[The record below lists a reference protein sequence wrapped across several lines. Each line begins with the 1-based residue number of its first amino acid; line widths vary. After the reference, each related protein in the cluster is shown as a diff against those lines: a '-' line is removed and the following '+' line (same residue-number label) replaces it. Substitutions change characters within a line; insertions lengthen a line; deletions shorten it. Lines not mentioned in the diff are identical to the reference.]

1 MTGYVDAH
9 AGGSE
14 AGRVDNVVGDVEE
27 IIPAKRRVALGLQQ
41 ALVSNAWLDPIF
53 IASVAGF
60 SATLATNLVS
70 ATFLAAGVVTVLQST
85 RLVRLPVVQGPSSA
99 FSPLAIGYYK
109 AGTLSAAS
117 LGLIIGAGLVF
128 LASICGQFARL
139 RRLLSPA
146 VSGTIITL
154 VGIALAGFT
163 FMEFFGGIGSPTFA
177 TGPSL
182 MLACLTSGV
191 VLVCAAL
198 DGKARMFGFLTAL
211 IVGDTLA
218 LCFGMLDFSEVGN
231 APWFAF
237 PKLLPYGGLTFD
249 PAITVTMCIVFIV
262 AVVEAMGMYE
272 ATAQLTGCQLT
283 DRRVNAG
290 IAGEAGGSMLAALM
304 GGFGTTAYAQN
315 LGVIRLTGVAS
326 RHVVRVAGLIFIAV
340 AFLPK
345 VAAVLVAT
353 PASVVGGLFLPAAAT
368 VVMTGIQMAGQDRGS
383 PVKNLVAPL
392 GLMAGLGIPALAGA
406 LSGGVPDVLAQMLA
420 HSIVVGAAAV
430 FAAEILLVR
439 LPEMLRMRD
448 GRASESD

>member
-1 MTGYVDAH
+1 MVDDVHAH
-9 AGGSE
+9 PGTHGLADD
-14 AGRVDNVVGDVEE
+14 AVGDVEE
-27 IIPAKRRVALGLQQ
+27 IIPARRRLALGLQQ
-41 ALVSNAWLDPIF
+41 TLVSNAWLDPIF

-60 SATLATNLVS
+60 SASLATNLVT

-109 AGTLSAAS
+109 AGTISAAS

-163 FMEFFGGIGSPTFA
+163 FMEFFGGIGTPNFG
-177 TGPSL
+177 TGTSL
-182 MLACLTSGV
+182 LLACVTTLV
-191 VLVCAAL
+191 VLAGTAFGGVY
-198 DGKARMFGFLTAL
+198 RMFAFLTAL
-211 IVGDTLA
+211 IVGDLLA
-218 LCFGMLDFSEVGN
+218 LGLGMLDFSSVGQ
-231 APWFAF
+231 APWVAL
-237 PKLLPYGGLTFD
+237 PKLLPYGALTFD
-249 PAITVTMCIVFIV
+249 PAITLTMTIVFIV

-272 ATAQLTGCQLT
+272 ATARLTGTRLD

-290 IAGEAGGSMLAALM
+290 IAGEAGGSMLAALI

-326 RHVVRVAGLIFIAV
+326 RHVVRVAGCIFIAL

-353 PASVVGGLFLPAAAT
+353 PAAVVGGLFLPAAAT
-368 VVMTGIQMAGQDRGS
+368 VVMTGIQMASQDRGS
-383 PVKNLVAPL
+383 PIKNMVTPL

-406 LSGGVPDVLAQMLA
+406 LSGGLPQILAEMA
-420 HSIVVGAAAV
+420 SHSIVVGSV
-430 FAAEILLVR
+430 TVILAELLLVR
-439 LPEMLRMRD
+439 LPTLYRSN
-448 GRASESD
+448 G

>member
-1 MTGYVDAH
+1 MAEYVQAH
-9 AGGSE
+9 AGE
-14 AGRVDNVVGDVEE
+14 HDVVESAVGNVEE
-27 IIPAKRRVALGLQQ
+27 IIPAQRRIALGLQQ

-60 SATLATNLVS
+60 SAALATNLVT
-70 ATFLAAGVVTVLQST
+70 ATFLAAGVVTVIQST
-85 RLVRLPVVQGPSSA
+85 KLVRLPVVQGPSSA

-109 AGTLSAAS
+109 AGTISAAS
-117 LGLIIGAGLVF
+117 LGLIIGAAFVF
-128 LASICGQFARL
+128 ILSMLGQFARL

-163 FMEFFGGIGSPTFA
+163 FMEFFGGIGTSNFA
-177 TGPSL
+177 TGQSVF
-182 MLACLTSGV
+182 LACVTTAV
-191 VLVCAAL
+191 VLVSAAL
-198 DGKARMFGFLTAL
+198 GGTFRMFGFLIAL
-211 IVGDTLA
+211 IVGDALA
-218 LCFGMLDFSEVGN
+218 FGLGQLDFSGVGQ
-231 APWFAF
+231 APWVAF
-237 PKLLPYGGLTFD
+237 PKLLPYGSLTFD
-249 PAITVTMCIVFIV
+249 PAITITMCIVFVV

-272 ATAQLTGCQLT
+272 ATARLTGVELS

-290 IAGEAGGSMLAALM
+290 IAGEAGGSMLAALI

-326 RHVVRVAGLIFIAV
+326 RHVVRVAGCIFIAL

-353 PASVVGGLFLPAAAT
+353 PAAVVGGLFLPAAAT
-368 VVMTGIQMAGQDRGS
+368 VVMTGIQMASQDRGS
-383 PVKNLVAPL
+383 AVKNLVAPL

-406 LSGGVPDVLAQMLA
+406 LSGGLPQLLAEMLT
-420 HSIVVGAAAV
+420 HSIVVGAVTV

-439 LPEMLRMRD
+439 MPELLR
-448 GRASESD
+448 GS

>member
-1 MTGYVDAH
+1 MAEYVHAH
-9 AGGSE
+9 AGE
-14 AGRVDNVVGDVEE
+14 HDVDQGVVGDVEE
-27 IIPAKRRVALGLQQ
+27 VIPAQRRIALGLQQ

-60 SATLATNLVS
+60 SATLATNLVT
-70 ATFLAAGVVTVLQST
+70 ATFLAAGIVTVVQST
-85 RLVRLPVVQGPSSA
+85 KLVRLPVVQGPSSA

-109 AGTLSAAS
+109 AGTISAAS
-117 LGLIIGAGLVF
+117 LGLIIGAAFVF
-128 LASICGQFARL
+128 ILSVLGQFARL

-163 FMEFFGGIGSPTFA
+163 FMEFFGGIGTSNFA
-177 TGPSL
+177 TGQSIF
-182 MLACLTSGV
+182 LACVTTAV
-191 VLVCAAL
+191 VLVSSAL
-198 DGKARMFGFLTAL
+198 GGTFRMFGFLIAL
-211 IVGDTLA
+211 IVGDALA
-218 LCFGMLDFSEVGN
+218 LGLGQLDFSGVGQ
-231 APWFAF
+231 APWIAF
-237 PKLLPYGGLTFD
+237 PKLLPYGSLTFD
-249 PAITVTMCIVFIV
+249 PAITITMCIVFVV

-272 ATAQLTGCQLT
+272 ATARLTGVELT

-290 IAGEAGGSMLAALM
+290 IAGEAGGSMLAALI

-326 RHVVRVAGLIFIAV
+326 RHVVRVAGFIFIAL

-353 PASVVGGLFLPAAAT
+353 PAAVVGGLFLPAAAT
-368 VVMTGIQMAGQDRGS
+368 VVMTGIQMASQDRGS
-383 PVKNLVAPL
+383 AVKNLVAPL

-406 LSGGVPDVLAQMLA
+406 LSGGLPQVLAEMLT
-420 HSIVVGAAAV
+420 HSIVVGAVTV

-439 LPEMLRMRD
+439 VPELLR
-448 GRASESD
+448 GR

>member
-1 MTGYVDAH
+1 MAGYIDAH
-9 AGGSE
+9 LGE
-14 AGRVDNVVGDVEE
+14 QEHRLVDNAVGDVEE
-27 IIPAKRRVALGLQQ
+27 IIPAKRRIALGLQQ

-60 SATLATNLVS
+60 SAALATNLVT
-70 ATFLAAGVVTVLQST
+70 ATFLAAGIVTVVQST
-85 RLVRLPVVQGPSSA
+85 KLVRLPVVQGPSSA

-109 AGTLSAAS
+109 AGTISAAS

-163 FMEFFGGIGSPTFA
+163 FMEFFGGIGSPSFA

-182 MLACLTSGV
+182 LLACVTTAV
-191 VLVCAAL
+191 VLVSAAL
-198 DGKARMFGFLTAL
+198 GGTCRMFGFLIAL
-211 IVGDTLA
+211 IVGDILA
-218 LCFGMLDFSEVGN
+218 LCLGMLDFSGVAQ
-231 APWFAF
+231 APWIAF
-237 PKLLPYGGLTFD
+237 PKLLPYGPLTFD
-249 PAITVTMCIVFIV
+249 PAITITMCIVFVV

-272 ATAQLTGCQLT
+272 ATAKLTGVELT
-283 DRRVNAG
+283 DKRVNAG
-290 IAGEAGGSMLAALM
+290 IAGEAGGSMLAALI

-326 RHVVRVAGLIFIAV
+326 RHVVRVTGIIFIAL

-353 PASVVGGLFLPAAAT
+353 PAAVVGGLFLPAAAT

-383 PVKNLVAPL
+383 PVKNMVAPL
-392 GLMAGLGIPALAGA
+392 GLMAGLGIPALSGA
-406 LSGGVPDVLAQMLA
+406 LSGGLPQILAEMLG
-420 HSIVVGAAAV
+420 HSIVVGAV
-430 FAAEILLVR
+430 TVMLAEIILVR
-439 LPEMLRMRD
+439 IPDLLRSR
-448 GRASESD
+448 